1 MKQKDISSL
10 NYYVNNKDF
19 YKSILEWR
27 KKEEETG
34 IKKIPDK
41 IALSIMKICENLAKS
56 GRFSGYTWKSE
67 MIADA
72 ILSCIQY
79 CRNFDP
85 TKSQNPFAFY
95 TQIAYNAFVQR
106 IKLEKQKIATQFEY
120 TKQIEMLYDIASEY
134 DDEDNRFENVN
145 NKIRNYTDNVT
156 KDKDDAQKSSIKV
169 KKPFSRAQQVM
180 LMNKKKIKTVDDF

>member
-1 MKQKDISSL
+1 MRTKDTNV

-19 YKSILEWR
+19 YESIVKWLD
-27 KKEEETG
+27 EEKRTG

-56 GRFSGYTWKSE
+56 GRFSGYTWKQE

-72 ILSCIQY
+72 ILSCIQF

-106 IKLEKQKIATQFEY
+106 IKLEKQKIATHYEY
-120 TKQIEMLYDIASEY
+120 TQQMEMLYDISSEC
-134 DDEDNRFENVN
+134 DDEDGKFENVN
-145 NKIRNYTDNVT
+145 NKIKMYTDNVIKEKDPT
-156 KDKDDAQKSSIKV
+156 KDGIKV
-169 KKPFSRAQQVM
+169 KKPFSRAQQKM
-180 LMNKKKIKTVDDF
+180 LSNKKKPMTIDDF